1 MKRVWANIKAAL
13 KSFSQHKV
21 PRLAAALAYYTL
33 FSLAPLLVIIIA
45 VVGLIYGTAEARSQL
60 VAQLQGV
67 VGPDTAD
74 LVSNMIE
81 RTQAT
86 GSGLGATIIGVGT
99 LLLGATGV
107 FVQLQRALNEI
118 WEVPKGQ
125 KRGFMRTVL
134 MRLEG
139 LLMVLGMGL
148 AAMLAIALQGVVST
162 IRSSFDDVLPGAD
175 WLWVVANPLLSL
187 LIFTLVFAALFKLV
201 PDAEMGWGE
210 VWPGA
215 FFTASLFVIGQIGL
229 SIYLGSAGVGS
240 AYGAAGTLIVLV
252 LFVYYSAQI
261 LLFGAEY
268 TRADTQDKRRRRGL
282 SERFARKS

>member
-210 VWPGA
+210 VWRGA